1 MRIRI
6 NMNIPK
12 VSSVIRCPGLI
23 FKARDLDISNLPR
36 VDCHLHTSWTD
47 GEGSVADVYAAAVAS
62 RLKTILYS
70 EHSRKT
76 STDWFNKFADEV
88 RGLPTSPCRA
98 YVGTEVKVETRA
110 GDIDT
115 TSAISD
121 HCDFI
126 MASVHR
132 LINSNDVTIQ
142 FAETNPEEAVDLEY
156 ALTWAVL
163 QNPQV
168 DILGHMFGMSYRR
181 FKKIPQDEKIRELI
195 GRAAEYDVAVE
206 VNSYY
211 HPNALQMVRWCQE
224 YDAKITFGSNAHALT
239 EVGAI
244 NRQLDREISNA

>member
-1 MRIRI
+1 MANRDKA
-6 NMNIPK
+6 NTL
-12 VSSVIRCPGLI
+12 PGLI
-23 FKARDLDISNLPR
+23 FKARDLDFSHLPKT
-36 VDCHLHTSWTD
+36 DCHLHTSWTD
-47 GEGSVADVYAAAVAS
+47 GEASVADVYAAAMAS
-62 RLKTILYS
+62 GLGTILYS

-76 STDWFNKFADEV
+76 STDWFKNFAEEV
-88 RGLPTSPCRA
+88 RALPSLPCRA

-115 TSAISD
+115 TAAISD

-132 LINSNDVTIQ
+132 LIDANDVTVQ
-142 FAETNPEEAVDLEY
+142 FADMDPEQAVDLEY

-163 QNPQV
+163 PNPQV

-181 FKKIPQDEKIRELI
+181 FGKTPPDTMIRSLVA
-195 GRAAEYDVAVE
+195 RAAEYGVAVE
-206 VNSYY
+206 VNSHY

-224 YDAKITFGSNAHALT
+224 FDARIAFGSNAHALK

-244 NRQLDREISNA
+244 MRQLEWELSNA